1 MWNIFNRW
9 RQGELRHFAPL
20 FNIGTAPSSG
30 HLLHC
35 AKTINLMKLLLM
47 EYCVLSTGPSES
59 LEDDITENCEQTG
72 FNENTRCTNN
82 GSAVLQASATGE
94 PAILDDEAIA
104 SIATSLGTSRLGSSW
119 LSWNSFIIIFY
130 YIFQNVRDDYKI
142 LHMDPDR
149 SNIFFMDRKIKSSLK
164 IGLVVLQN
172 ILSYYVFKLSATSTR
187 SLPGCCPFWQVMSA
201 SNTRSL
207 SWTRWQKIWLVS
219 NEKSII

>member
-20 FNIGTAPSSG
+20 FNMGAAPSSG

-59 LEDDITENCEQTG
+59 LEDDITENCEKTG

-94 PAILDDEAIA
+94 PTILDDEAIA
-104 SIATSLGTSRLGSSW
+104 SIATSLGTSRL
-119 LSWNSFIIIFY
+119 NHHNYPEIQI
-130 YIFQNVRDDYKI
+130 
-142 LHMDPDR
+142 PTE
-149 SNIFFMDRKIKSSLK
+149 
-164 IGLVVLQN
+164 
-172 ILSYYVFKLSATSTR
+172 SATERQIYRT
-187 SLPGCCPFWQVMSA
+187 GTE
-201 SNTRSL
+201 NTTTL
-207 SWTRWQKIWLVS
+207 IKISSMHW
-219 NEKSII
+219 